1 MNLELYNKLRVV
13 PEEAKKTI
21 QGGKLKG
28 FTDVNPMWR
37 IKILTQT
44 FGVCGFGWKYKTVE
58 HWTHHSEST
67 GETACFVRIELFVKM
82 NGEWSEPIEGVGG
95 SKLDVKNKNGMETS
109 DECFKMATTDALSV
123 ACKQLGIA
131 ADVYFSKDCTK
142 YTQPSS
148 QPSEDVSR
156 SKVKPADIVV
166 IKDEVAKRECTM
178 NQVLQHFKLTKI
190 EDMTFGQFNTAMQML
205 NNTPLKGAN
214 NG

>member
-58 HWTHHSEST
+58 HWTHTSQT
-67 GETACFVRIELFVKM
+67 GEVACFVRIELFVKM
-82 NGEWSEPIEGVGG
+82 NGEWSDAIEGVGG
-95 SKLDVKNKNGMETS
+95 SKFDSKNKNGIECS

-142 YTQPSS
+142 YTQPTPVE
-148 QPSEDVSR
+148 QVNN
-156 SKVKPADIVV
+156 SKIRPTDIVV
-166 IKDEVAKRECTM
+166 LKDEVAKRDCTM
-178 NQVLQHFKLTKI
+178 NQVLQHFKLTKVD
-190 EDMTFGQFNTAMQML
+190 DMTFEQFQVAMKML
-205 NNTPLKGAN
+205 GNTPLKGAN